1 MLIMKNTTIYI
12 FILLFLSTLNAFA
25 AINRDVF
32 ETQHL
37 STSHGLSSQRVF
49 SIVEDKFGAIWIS
62 TKDGVDRYNGNII
75 KNYKLTGQFYHGD
88 MAGRIL
94 RLFYSEKDG
103 LWVYD
108 QTGKIFKYSEKN
120 DAFILIL
127 ALDHLIQE
135 PVTLNKFYIDN
146 QGNYWFGTQSGA
158 YKIDHNNELI
168 CVLSNK
174 YVTDIISINN
184 CNIIATS
191 QGVYLLSSDY
201 MNGIQVLNPDM
212 YVQTL
217 YHDDEK
223 NELWIGTFNEGL
235 RAFNMNDKSWISIKQ
250 NEENLNPIRS
260 ITSYDDQTLLVGIDG
275 GGVYS
280 VNKDNYKSSL
290 LMGIAD
296 NIRHTRLQGNG
307 VYTVI
312 KDTQGNIWV
321 GSYTGGVSVAIL
333 LHTPTT
339 ILVHE
344 TGNAN
349 SLIDNNINGVEE
361 NIDGSIW
368 FSTDSGISIC
378 SMKTGKWMH
387 LLKGIV
393 ITGLCKGEKGTMW
406 ASTYGNGVYHL
417 NKHGEI
423 IAHMS
428 TKTKDLTTNYI
439 LSIHFEDDGSLWVGG
454 LGGKLVLINEKK
466 KRKQLYDI
474 DWVQSIQSVNNDTLA
489 VATVQG
495 FYLINK
501 LNDSIS
507 HHATSIH
514 YRDMNASSYIISMLF
529 NDDNTVWLG
538 TEGGGL
544 CLYDFLN
551 GQVKTILTVQD
562 GLPSNDIYSVQYD
575 CKNRIW
581 VSTGKG
587 LAMVNNFHVSKFNY
601 LGGVDKAFNK
611 SSFCKLSNDYVVYG
625 STSGA
630 VLLNTDTLG
639 SNEYKAPIRFTDL
652 IVKNLS
658 AEQIDNI
665 YPNLYDMLI
674 DGDVK
679 LKYDYNSFSVNYESI
694 NYCYR
699 RDIVY
704 QHILEGYD
712 RSWSEPTSQGIAQ
725 YTNVTPGSYKLK
737 IRSLRHSDGKIVSEC
752 NLLINIAQPWW
763 NSYYAWVIYFLLL
776 IGVFY
781 FILRYKNN
789 QMQKKYDEEKLEY
802 FINTAHDIRTPVT
815 LVMAPLEDLS
825 KDASLSPNAIRLLE
839 LAQNN
844 THKLYS
850 LITRLLE
857 FEKIESYQEQLK
869 LTPQCLNEILSREVI
884 SFKPYCEQKQQN
896 LELRL
901 PNESIYINADSYML
915 EMLLDNLISNACKYT
930 PQNGD
935 IVIRLLANKKTVI
948 IEVEDNGIGIP
959 NNARRYLLKNV
970 YRASNATSSES
981 MGNGFGLLQVQ
992 RIVAALHGK
1001 ISYQSEEGKGTTF
1014 KVVLNRIYKTIDI
1027 ETLSEDIRDKKYESN
1042 SRVINTIE
1050 QRTEDSYAVD
1060 CEDRETLLIV
1070 EDNDSLRNY
1079 LCNIFEK
1086 DYRVIDKPDGQ
1097 AALNYLSEEYPDL
1110 ILSDVMMPG
1119 IQGDELCHRI
1129 KLNPDTEGIPFILLT
1144 AKVNHDAVVVGLKNG
1159 ADDYIPKPF
1168 STEILKL
1175 KVQGLLENRKRLR
1188 NYLMRQSLQQVQ
1200 NAKQK
1205 TMTTGLLEGFAA
1217 SVHAPKE
1224 SCNEKQAKVEISQYD
1239 CLFVKQVTQ
1248 IIIDNIDNNDFTIN
1262 ILCQNMAMS
1271 RTLFFSRLKSLTGKA
1286 PQDFIRMIR
1295 LQKAVELLKEGMTV
1309 SEVACE
1315 TGFVNTKYFSTLFK
1329 KEFGVQPSKYIQK

>member
-1 MLIMKNTTIYI
+1 MVIMKNTTIYI
-12 FILLFLSTLNAFA
+12 FILLFFFALNARA
-25 AINRDVF
+25 DINMDAF

-37 STSHGLSSQRVF
+37 NTSDGLSSQRVF
-49 SIVEDKFGAIWIS
+49 SIVEDKHGAIWIS
-62 TKDGVDRYNGNII
+62 TKDGIDRYNGNAI
-75 KNYKLTGQFYHGD
+75 KNYNLPGHFYYGD

-103 LWVYD
+103 LWAYD
-108 QTGKIFKYSEKN
+108 QTGKIFKYSDRN
-120 DAFILIL
+120 DGFNPIL
-127 ALDHLIQE
+127 ALDHLIQG
-135 PVTLNKFYIDN
+135 PITLNKFYIDN
-146 QGNYWFGTQSGA
+146 HGNSWFGTQCGA
-158 YKIDHNNELI
+158 YKIDQNNELN

-174 YVTDIISINN
+174 YVTDIISIDNS
-184 CNIIATS
+184 NIIATS
-191 QGVYLLSSDY
+191 QGIYLLSHNY
-201 MNGIQVLNPDM
+201 MNEIHELNPDM
-212 YVQTL
+212 YVQSL
-217 YHDDEK
+217 YHDNEK
-223 NELWIGTFNEGL
+223 NELWVGTFNEGL
-235 RAFNMNDKSWISIKQ
+235 KVFNMNDKLWISIKQ
-250 NEENLNPIRS
+250 NGVNLNPIRS
-260 ITSYDDQTLLVGIDG
+260 ITSYDDHTLLVGIDG

-280 VNKDNYKSSL
+280 VDKGNYQARL
-290 LMGIAD
+290 FMGIND
-296 NIRHTRLQGNG
+296 NLLHTRLQGNG

-321 GSYTGGVSVAIL
+321 GSYTGGVSVAVL
-333 LHTPTT
+333 LYTPSF

-344 TGNAN
+344 TGNTH

-361 NIDGSIW
+361 NMDGNIW

-378 SMKTGKWMH
+378 NMQTGKWMH
-387 LLKGIV
+387 ILKNIV

-439 LSIHFEDDGSLWVGG
+439 LSVHCEKDGNLWIGG

-466 KRKQLYDI
+466 KQRQLYDI
-474 DWVQSIQSVNNDTLA
+474 DWVQSIQSVNNNTLA

-501 LNDSIS
+501 SNNSITQ
-507 HHATSIH
+507 HATSIH

-529 NDDNTVWLG
+529 NNDNTVWLG

-551 GQVKTILTVQD
+551 GNVKAILTAKD
-562 GLPSNDIYSVQYD
+562 GLPSNDIYSVQRD
-575 CKNRIW
+575 QKNRIW
-581 VSTGKG
+581 LSTGKG
-587 LAMVNNFHVSKFNY
+587 LAMVENFHVSNFNY
-601 LGGVDKAFNK
+601 LGGADKAFNK

-630 VLLNTDTLG
+630 VLLNTDTLN

-652 IVKNLS
+652 TVKNLS
-658 AEQIDNI
+658 TEQINNLH
-665 YPNLYDMLI
+665 PNLYDMLI

-679 LKYDYNSFSVNYESI
+679 LKYDYNSFLVNYESI

-699 RDIVY
+699 KDIVY

-712 RSWSEPTSQGIAQ
+712 RSWSDPTIQGMAQ

-737 IRSLRHSDGKIVSEC
+737 IRSLRYSDGKIISEC
-752 NLLINIAQPWW
+752 DLLINIAQPWW
-763 NSYYAWVIYFLLL
+763 NSYYAWMIYCLLL

-781 FILRYKNN
+781 LILRYKNN

-825 KDASLSPNAIRLLE
+825 KDESLSANAMRLLE

-869 LTPQCLNEILSREVI
+869 LTPQCLNEFLSREAV

-896 LELRL
+896 LRLLL

-915 EMLLDNLISNACKYT
+915 EMLFDNLISNACKYT

-935 IVIRLLANKKTVI
+935 IAIRLLTNKKTVI

-959 NNARRYLLKNV
+959 RNARRHLLKNV
-970 YRASNATSSES
+970 FRASNATSSES

-992 RIVAALHGK
+992 RIVNALHGK

-1014 KVVLNRIYKTIDI
+1014 KVVLNRIYDKVNI
-1027 ETLSEDIRDKKYESN
+1027 ETSSEYIREKKYEPIN
-1042 SRVINTIE
+1042 RVINAIE
-1050 QRTEDSYAVD
+1050 HHIDDSYTTD

-1070 EDNDSLRNY
+1070 EDNESLRNY
-1079 LCNIFEK
+1079 LCSVFEK

-1097 AALNYLSEEYPDL
+1097 AALDYLSKEYPDL

-1144 AKVNHDAVVVGLKNG
+1144 AKVNHDAMVVGLKNG

-1175 KVQGLLENRKRLR
+1175 KVQGLLENRNRLR

-1200 NAKQK
+1200 NAEQK
-1205 TMTTGLLEGFAA
+1205 STTADLLEEFAV
-1217 SVHAPKE
+1217 SVHIPKE
-1224 SCNEKQAKVEISQYD
+1224 LCNEMQSKIAISQSD
-1239 CLFVKQVTQ
+1239 CIFVKQATQ

-1262 ILCQNMAMS
+1262 MLCQNMAMS

-1315 TGFVNTKYFSTLFK
+1315 TGFVNAKYFSTLFK
-1329 KEFGVQPSKYIQK
+1329 KEFGVQPSKYINK